1 MRTVCVCCLSDACA
15 LSVFAACLTHAHCVC
30 LLACLTR
37 MRTVWCL
44 VPAQMLSALVQSAD
58 TEMLQRANGMI
69 ESITCKMAVDVEN
82 LCKHFTRKEPKK
94 KSVSVRAAD
103 G

>member
-1 MRTVCVCCLSDACA
+1 MRTVCVCCLPDA
-15 LSVFAACLTHAHCVC
+15 HAHCVF
-30 LLACLTR
+30 AG
-37 MRTVWCL
+37 
-44 VPAQMLSALVQSAD
+44 AQMLSALVQSAD

-94 KSVSVRAAD
+94 KSVSMRGERLLLVRS
-103 G
+103 